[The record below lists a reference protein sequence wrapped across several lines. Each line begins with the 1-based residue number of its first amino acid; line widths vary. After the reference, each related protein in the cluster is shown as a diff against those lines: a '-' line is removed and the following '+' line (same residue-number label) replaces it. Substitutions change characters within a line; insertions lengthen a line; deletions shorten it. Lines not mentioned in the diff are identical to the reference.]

1 MLNHLL
7 ISRCDVTGL
16 SQGVC
21 DWNGPSVVLT
31 PDQATQKLVVKSS
44 QHIACFIKKVW
55 PFLVEKMGSPETIS
69 SSTNLVW
76 LQARK
81 DSEIG
86 NRYWFDPPGLIN
98 SGFIAS

>member
-7 ISRCDVTGL
+7 ISRCDG
-16 SQGVC
+16 GC

-55 PFLVEKMGSPETIS
+55 PFLVEKMGSPIECDSDILLIERMDANWLRKFDNLIS
-69 SSTNLVW
+69 CV
-76 LQARK
+76 
-81 DSEIG
+81 
-86 NRYWFDPPGLIN
+86 F
-98 SGFIAS
+98 